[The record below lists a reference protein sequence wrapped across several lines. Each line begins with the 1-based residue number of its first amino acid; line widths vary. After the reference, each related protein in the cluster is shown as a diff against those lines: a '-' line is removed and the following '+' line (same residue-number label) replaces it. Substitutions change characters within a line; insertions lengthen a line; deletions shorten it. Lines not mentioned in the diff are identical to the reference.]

1 MLWFALH
8 LPHLPLEA
16 VLAGTDQQTEQIQQ
30 PHAQPE
36 AQRPDAQDALVCV
49 VQDRVV
55 VAMVDAA
62 QTQGVQVGMSWA
74 AASSLAPKLRPVP
87 RDPHQE
93 AALLE
98 RLALG
103 LSSYT
108 PSIVL
113 WNTGVLMEVSA
124 SLRLFGGASRLGPL
138 IQQHSRTHGVQPH
151 LASAPTATAAMLL
164 AQVLAPAPSPGT
176 RRLSQTQQ
184 RLDALPLPAV
194 LAAWQQPTAVA
205 HLLQGIGCQ
214 TLGDVRALPRS
225 GLKRRGGT
233 ALMDWIDRA
242 YGQAP
247 DPQTWYTPPPQFEM
261 GLELLQRAD
270 NATALVFA
278 AQRLVQP
285 LAGWLT
291 QRWLAATRVSLRMKH
306 ETLHRRETPDT
317 VLTLTLGEPSREAA
331 QITLLLRERLQR
343 LRLVAPVY
351 AIAMRLDES
360 VPHAGSASTFWRS
373 PHSQH
378 SSESTMIDRLTARLG
393 EPSVQRAQLHADHRP
408 EQAVHWV
415 PGSAAAA
422 RPSRAVKAV
431 AAIAASVL
439 ADASAAVGPAAL
451 QAPRPTW
458 LLRAPQALHDRD
470 DRPLF
475 EGAPLMVL
483 SRAERIE
490 AGWFDG
496 AMASRDYH
504 VAVSQD
510 HRCFWIYR
518 ERLGAAASARVGD
531 TSARW
536 FLHGIFS

>member
-8 LPHLPLEA
+8 LPRLPLEA
-16 VLAGTDQQTEQIQQ
+16 VLAGTDQQTQQ
-30 PHAQPE
+30 TQQPQPPHAQPE
-36 AQRPDAQDALVCV
+36 AQRPDPQDGLVCV

-74 AASSLAPKLRPVP
+74 AASSLAPKLQPVP

-113 WNTGVLMEVSA
+113 GNRGVLMEVSA
-124 SLRLFGGASRLGPL
+124 SLRLFGGARRLGPL
-138 IQQHSRTHGVQPH
+138 IQQHSRAHGVQPH
-151 LASAPTATAAMLL
+151 LASAPTATAALLL
-164 AQVLAPAPSPGT
+164 AQMLDPSPSPGT

-184 RLDALPLPAV
+184 RLDALSLPDV

-225 GLKRRGGT
+225 GLKRRGGLV
-233 ALMDWIDRA
+233 LMDLIDRA

-270 NATALVFA
+270 NAAALVFA

-331 QITLLLRERLQR
+331 PITLLLRERLQR

-378 SSESTMIDRLTARLG
+378 SSESAMLDRLTARLG

-408 EQAVHWV
+408 EHAVHWV
-415 PGSAAAA
+415 PGSAT
-422 RPSRAVKAV
+422 
-431 AAIAASVL
+431 
-439 ADASAAVGPAAL
+439 VGPVSTPATAAPAPSAAL

-518 ERLGAAASARVGD
+518 ERLGAAASARAGEPSARAGD
-531 TSARW
+531 DNARW

>member
-8 LPHLPLEA
+8 LPRLPLEA
-16 VLAGTDQQTEQIQQ
+16 VLAGTHQHTLSQDPE
-30 PHAQPE
+30 HAP
-36 AQRPDAQDALVCV
+36 VCV
-49 VQDRVV
+49 VQDRAV
-55 VAMVDAA
+55 VAMVEAA
-62 QTQGVQVGMSWA
+62 QAQGVQIGMSWA
-74 AASSLAPKLRPVP
+74 AASSLVPQLRPVP
-87 RDPHQE
+87 RDTQQE

-108 PSIVL
+108 PCIVL
-113 WNTGVLMEVSA
+113 GKTGLSMEVSA
-124 SLRLFGGASRLGPL
+124 SLRLFGGARSLGPL
-138 IQQHSRTHGVQPH
+138 IQQHSAAHGVQAQ
-151 LASAPTATAAMLL
+151 LAAAPTATAAMLL
-164 AQVLAPAPSPGT
+164 AQVVAPASQAQRPIQATHPNRATTRSTLRPASDGAT
-176 RRLSQTQQ
+176 RRVSQTQQ

-194 LAAWQQPTAVA
+194 LAAWQQPATVA
-205 HLLQGIGCQ
+205 TLLQGIGCQ
-214 TLGDVRALPRS
+214 TLGDVRALPRK
-225 GLKRRGGT
+225 GLKRRGGL
-233 ALMDWIDRA
+233 ALMDFIDRA

-247 DPQTWYTPPPQFEM
+247 DPQTWYEPPPHFEM
-261 GLELLQRAD
+261 SLELLHRAD
-270 NATALVFA
+270 NAAALVFA

-285 LAGWLT
+285 MVGWLT

-306 ETLHRRETPDT
+306 ETLHRREILDT
-317 VLTLTLGEPSREAA
+317 VLRLTVGEPSRDAA

-351 AIAMRLDES
+351 AITLSLDES
-360 VPHAGSASTFWRS
+360 APHAGSASTFWRS
-373 PHSQH
+373 PASQR
-378 SSESTMIDRLTARLG
+378 SSESAMIDRLTARLG

-408 EQAVHWV
+408 EHTVRWV
-415 PGSAAAA
+415 PGSAPPAP
-422 RPSRAVKAV
+422 RHQTRQGT
-431 AAIAASVL
+431 
-439 ADASAAVGPAAL
+439 DAAL

-470 DRPLF
+470 DRPLY

-496 AMASRDYH
+496 NIASRDYH

-518 ERLGAAASARVGD
+518 ERLGIGASVREGQP
-531 TSARW
+531 SARW

>member
-1 MLWFALH
+1 
-8 LPHLPLEA
+8 
-16 VLAGTDQQTEQIQQ
+16 
-30 PHAQPE
+30 
-36 AQRPDAQDALVCV
+36 
-49 VQDRVV
+49 
-55 VAMVDAA
+55 
-62 QTQGVQVGMSWA
+62 
-74 AASSLAPKLRPVP
+74 
-87 RDPHQE
+87 
-93 AALLE
+93 
-98 RLALG
+98 
-103 LSSYT
+103 
-108 PSIVL
+108 
-113 WNTGVLMEVSA
+113 
-124 SLRLFGGASRLGPL
+124 
-138 IQQHSRTHGVQPH
+138 
-151 LASAPTATAAMLL
+151 
-164 AQVLAPAPSPGT
+164 
-176 RRLSQTQQ
+176 LSQTQQ
-184 RLDALPLPAV
+184 RLDALPLPDV

-270 NATALVFA
+270 NAAALVFA

-408 EQAVHWV
+408 EHAVHWV
-415 PGSAAAA
+415 PGSATAAPA
-422 RPSRAVKAV
+422 PS
-431 AAIAASVL
+431 
-439 ADASAAVGPAAL
+439 AAL
-451 QAPRPTW
+451 QALRPTW

-504 VAVSQD
+504 VAVSRD

-518 ERLGAAASARVGD
+518 ERLGAAANARVGD
-531 TSARW
+531 TNARW

>member
-16 VLAGTDQQTEQIQQ
+16 VLASADQHSLSQD
-30 PHAQPE
+30 PE
-36 AQRPDAQDALVCV
+36 NAPVCV
-49 VQDRVV
+49 VQDRAV
-55 VAMVDAA
+55 VAMVEAA
-62 QTQGVQVGMSWA
+62 QAQGVQVGMSWA

-87 RDPHQE
+87 RDRQQE

-113 WNTGVLMEVSA
+113 GVTGVFMEVSA
-124 SLRLFGGASRLGPL
+124 SLRLFGGARRLGPL
-138 IQQHSRTHGVQPH
+138 IQQHSRAHGVQAQ
-151 LASAPTATAAMLL
+151 LAAAPTATAAMLL
-164 AQVLAPAPSPGT
+164 AQVVAPSLKTHRATRTTHNTHPTHATTRTKPMPDGGEAT

-194 LAAWQQPTAVA
+194 LAAWQQPSTVA
-205 HLLQGIGCQ
+205 TLLQGIGCQ

-225 GLKRRGGT
+225 GLKRRGGL
-233 ALMDWIDRA
+233 ALMDFVDRA

-247 DPQTWYTPPPQFEM
+247 DPQPWYEPPPHFEM
-261 GLELLQRAD
+261 SLELLHRAD
-270 NATALVFA
+270 NAVALVFA

-285 LAGWLT
+285 LVGWLT

-306 ETLHRRETPDT
+306 ETLHRREILDT
-317 VLTLTLGEPSREAA
+317 VLRLTLGEPSRDAA

-351 AIAMRLDES
+351 AVTLRLDES
-360 VPHAGSASTFWRS
+360 TPHAGSASTFWRS
-373 PHSQH
+373 PTSQH
-378 SSESTMIDRLTARLG
+378 SSESALIDRLTARLG

-408 EQAVHWV
+408 EHTVRWV
-415 PGSAAAA
+415 SGSAPPAHC
-422 RPSRAVKAV
+422 PQTT
-431 AAIAASVL
+431 SV
-439 ADASAAVGPAAL
+439 SAATAL

-458 LLRAPQALHDRD
+458 LLRAPQALHDQD
-470 DRPLF
+470 DRPLY

-496 AMASRDYH
+496 TIASRDYH

-518 ERLGAAASARVGD
+518 ERLGVRASVRGGEP
-531 TSARW
+531 SARW